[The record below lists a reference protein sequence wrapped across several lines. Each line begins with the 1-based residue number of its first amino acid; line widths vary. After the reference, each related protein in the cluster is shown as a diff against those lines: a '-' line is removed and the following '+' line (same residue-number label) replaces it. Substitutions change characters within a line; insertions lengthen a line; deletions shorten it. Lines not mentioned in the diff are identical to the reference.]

1 MRLVPFDVILLVS
14 RDIRQALEHG
24 SKHCL
29 DVFDIPL
36 VDHLHQ
42 WVVLTVEV
50 KTDVAV
56 IVSRRSDGHIDTTSF
71 LVVVSKL

>member
-14 RDIRQALEHG
+14 RDIRQTLEHG

-36 VDHLHQ
+36 VNHLYQ
-42 WVVLTVEV
+42 WVVLAVEV
-50 KTDVAV
+50 KTDVAAS
-56 IVSRRSDGHIDTTSF
+56 VSR
-71 LVVVSKL
+71 